1 MPTPGNR
8 ASPPPDPPRFAA
20 TIIDGKATS
29 ETIRQEVAED
39 VKELKA
45 KYGKVGPV
53 PAGLPSPSSPS
64 PAGSRRPRDTPRP
77 RAVRGDIA
85 TKGRRNPAPAPFHRP
100 AEGAPGG
107 ASRGSRPGRA
117 AAPAS
122 PLAPAPPPLAS
133 PQTPGL
139 AVVLVG
145 ERKDSQTYVRSK
157 KKACEE
163 CGVVSFG
170 TDLPDTATEAEVLEV
185 VSRYNADPDCHGI
198 LVQLPLPGHI
208 NEQTVLD
215 AISLEKDVDGF
226 HPTNVGMLAMR
237 GREPLYVPCTPKG
250 CIELLDRYGIE
261 ISGKK
266 AVVVGRSNI
275 VGLPAAMLLQE
286 RDATVTMVHSRTADP
301 ASYLREAD
309 IVVAALGRA
318 EWVKGEW
325 LKEGAVVIDVGIN
338 AVDDATKKRG
348 YRLVG
353 DVDYA
358 AAEKVCSA
366 ITPVPG
372 GVGPMTIAML
382 LRNCVDGARRA
393 FEQAA

>member
-1 MPTPGNR
+1 M
-8 ASPPPDPPRFAA
+8 
-20 TIIDGKATS
+20 
-29 ETIRQEVAED
+29 
-39 VKELKA
+39 
-45 KYGKVGPV
+45 
-53 PAGLPSPSSPS
+53 
-64 PAGSRRPRDTPRP
+64 
-77 RAVRGDIA
+77 
-85 TKGRRNPAPAPFHRP
+85 
-100 AEGAPGG
+100 
-107 ASRGSRPGRA
+107 
-117 AAPAS
+117 
-122 PLAPAPPPLAS
+122 
-133 PQTPGL
+133 
-139 AVVLVG
+139 VLVG

-170 TDLPDTATEAEVLEV
+170 TDLPATATEAEVLEV